1 MWVSPSYLLAILRMG
16 MTDLQSSVDIL
27 NMSGALVQEPLFL
40 IFAVGDPRLRE
51 GMKIHARIGQFWRRI
66 AEQRLEHGK

>member
-51 GMKIHARIGQFWRRI
+51 GDRKSVV
-66 AEQRLEHGK
+66 